1 MRAAGSPGEL
11 ELSIELLVLV
21 LLVHKN
27 TSITSTVPVLY
38 MKKKST
44 TFSLE
49 SVQTFG
55 FQTFPVT
62 SLAGRMGEARGVR
75 ETGCMINYECR
86 NYLLGKKGSFFT
98 LQHFRAHTKAAV
110 LRSRLSCR
118 TRVIP
123 IARTQFCAG

>member
-11 ELSIELLVLV
+11 ELSIELLVLT
-21 LLVHKN
+21 LLHEE
-27 TSITSTVPVLY
+27 
-38 MKKKST
+38 KST

-75 ETGCMINYECR
+75 ETGCMINYLYQYR

-98 LQHFRAHTKAAV
+98 L
-110 LRSRLSCR
+110 
-118 TRVIP
+118 
-123 IARTQFCAG
+123 